1 MVRFLSFVTALSI
14 FLLVALVVALPANY
28 TAASN
33 DSANSNSA
41 DASTTAQGAGVKSVC
56 EAQRL
61 KRDLAARGIDPKTA
75 NIPAEYDRQWPS
87 VYACDS
93 HDAALDAATPG
104 PLQPIP
110 FSHKH
115 HSGAKEVGGFAIDCQ
130 YCHSNTDRAQAA
142 GVPSVENCMGCHK
155 SFPAEY
161 DELSGIRT
169 LRSKWQTYTDASG
182 ATVEDPVANWT
193 PGGRWTDR
201 PVNERQSIEWI
212 QVHRLPEHVQFRHN
226 RHVKAGKTCQDCHG
240 QVQEMD
246 KLYLVPDRRFVN
258 GMPAAKL
265 EMGWCVDCHR
275 TNKAVIDC
283 ATCHY

>member
-1 MVRFLSFVTALSI
+1 MVRFLSFVAALSI
-14 FLLVALVVALPANY
+14 FLLVALVVTLP
-28 TAASN
+28 TSRAAAGN
-33 DSANSNSA
+33 EGAHQKSAGTSA
-41 DASTTAQGAGVKSVC
+41 APDGSSVKSVC

-87 VYACDS
+87 VSACDS
-93 HDAALDAATPG
+93 HDAALDATTPG

-115 HSGAKEVGGFAIDCQ
+115 HAGARDAGGFGIDCQ
-130 YCHSNTDRAQAA
+130 YCHSNTGRSQAA
-142 GVPSVENCMGCHK
+142 GVPPVEACMGCHK

-161 DELSGIRT
+161 DELEGVRT
-169 LRSKWQTYTDASG
+169 LRSKWQTYADANG
-182 ATVEDPVANWT
+182 AVVEDPVANWT

-201 PVNERQSIEWI
+201 PVAERKTIEWI

-226 RHVKAGKTCQDCHG
+226 RHVAAGKACQDCHG

-246 KLYLVPDRRFVN
+246 KVYLVPDRRFIN

-265 EMGWCVDCHR
+265 QMGWCVDCHR
-275 TNKAVIDC
+275 TSKAVTDC